1 MKSENKTSRILGAAF
16 LLQAVTSFT
25 SGVFL
30 LKPLTAPGNITE
42 VMVNIANHPLMMRAN
57 ILGEIITAAGI
68 IFLGAV
74 LFIFLRNQ
82 GEKMAL
88 TALGLYILEAVL
100 LAASRMEAFSLLRI
114 SQEYVSAGASASLLS
129 MGSLALESMSF
140 EYNLAMMGF
149 CIGGILFYYLLDKAR
164 IVPRVLS
171 LWGLIS
177 AIPLLVATVMAI
189 LGYKVS
195 FYVYVPYIPFEF
207 AIGIWILIKGIKTP
221 FIETR
226 SFVGNE

>member
-1 MKSENKTSRILGAAF
+1 MKSENKNSRILGGAF

-30 LKPLTAPGNITE
+30 LKPLIVSGNAGESMIK
-42 VMVNIANHPLMMRAN
+42 IANNPMLMRAN
-57 ILGEIITAAGI
+57 ILGELITAAGI

-74 LFIFLRNQ
+74 LFVILRNQ

-114 SQEYVSAGASASLLS
+114 SQEYVMGGNPANLLT
-129 MGSLALESMSF
+129 MGSLALESLSF

-149 CIGGILFYYLLDKAR
+149 CIGGILFYYLLNKAR

-177 AIPLLVATVMAI
+177 AIPLLIATVIVI

-195 FYVYVPYIPFEF
+195 FFVYVPYIPFEF
-207 AIGIWILIKGIKTP
+207 VIGIWILIKGIKNP
-221 FIETR
+221 LVESI
-226 SFVGNE
+226 SGSL